1 MPCYH
6 PMVAIDTGQRTVD
19 GKPAYLIKPMPYN
32 LRPGDHTRVRFGPC
46 DDLVP
51 CSGETG
57 FPFVTIPCGKCI
69 GCRMEYSRQ
78 WANRCMLELQYHKS
92 AYFVTLTY
100 NDYFVPISYYPDK
113 ETGEALPSFTLRKRD
128 FQLFMKRLRF
138 KFSDQKIRFFAC
150 GEYGPSTFRPHYHAI
165 IFGLELPDLV
175 PLPNQ
180 IRGNQYYSSRSLEE
194 VWSSDVETP
203 SLIPGDLPSRSG
215 RCQIGHVTITNVTW
229 ETCAYTARYI
239 TKKLNGPE
247 AQFYTDF
254 SLAPPFVLMSRRP
267 GIARQWYE
275 DHPGCMETDYINI
288 KTAEGGRKF
297 RPPHYY
303 DKIYDGEFPEESAR
317 NKEIRQR
324 LCTESIKAKLERSDL
339 SYLDYMALEERN
351 FKSRIKSL
359 KREDI

>member
-6 PMVAIDTGQRTVD
+6 PMIAIDTGQRTVD
-19 GKPAYLIKPMPYN
+19 GKPVYDIKPMPLD
-32 LRPGDHTRVRFGPC
+32 LRPGEHVHVRYEHGFVYPC
-46 DDLVP
+46 GSDR
-51 CSGETG
+51 G

-100 NDYFVPISYYPDK
+100 DEYFVPVSYYADK
-113 ETGEALPSFTLRKRD
+113 KTGEALPSFTLRKRD
-128 FQLFMKRLRF
+128 LQLFMKRLRF
-138 KFSDQKIRFFAC
+138 RFSDQKIRFFAC
-150 GEYGPSTFRPHYHAI
+150 GEYGPSTFRPHYHLI
-165 IFGLELPDLV
+165 LFGLELPDLV
-175 PLPNQ
+175 PFPQQ
-180 IRGNQYYSSRSLEE
+180 IRGNQYYSSRILEDI
-194 VWSSDVETP
+194 WSQDVETP
-203 SLIPGDLPSRSG
+203 SLIPGASPIRSG
-215 RCQIGHVTITNVTW
+215 RSKIGHVSITNVTW

-254 SLAPPFVLMSRRP
+254 SLQPPFVLMSRRP
-267 GIARQWYE
+267 GIARQWYDE
-275 DHPGCMETDYINI
+275 HPGCMEIDYINI
-288 KTAEGGRKF
+288 KTAEGGKKF
-297 RPPHYY
+297 RPPRYY
-303 DKIYDGEFPEESAR
+303 DKLYDGDFPEESAR

-324 LCTESIKAKLERSDL
+324 LCTESIKAKLQRSDL
-339 SYLDYMALEERN
+339 SYLEYMALEERN